1 MMMRLCCDHFRFC
14 QHFMVSKISTSKTK
28 LESHY
33 RNCDLKV
40 SSSTLRLFFFKFL
53 QIEMLFSAN
62 WSIFT
67 NFETFLDVSFCFSGS
82 FSMSTSLTL
91 FLCLSH
97 DFLFTKTLYGVVKSS
112 NFLSSGLNSFW
123 SVVTIELLVTL
134 LASFESTIVT
144 NCFAA
149 VHWVT

>member
-1 MMMRLCCDHFRFC
+1 MRLFLFRFC

-40 SSSTLRLFFFKFL
+40 SSSKLFFKFL

-67 NFETFLDVSFCFSGS
+67 NFKTFLGVSFCVSGS

-91 FLCLSH
+91 FLCFSH

-112 NFLSSGLNSFW
+112 NFLSSGLNFFC
-123 SVVTIELLVTL
+123 SVVPIVLMVTL
-134 LASFESTIVT
+134 LASSRVT

-149 VHWVT
+149 VNWVT